1 MHLTSR
7 ASELRP
13 WRAVGLLA
21 LVAGLAACAGPKS
34 PEPDDAQLAQE
45 ALVAFFADRRAG
57 RYAQA
62 AEAYA
67 GTYEIMIDHNPS
79 VDPDDQAALFRNA
92 CTINGAQ
99 CLEVRSATLMA
110 STAAQEFR
118 FEVEF
123 QLEDGSVFMQ
133 GPCCGGSE
141 TDFPPVSTFTY
152 TVSKGEDG
160 RFRVMDMP
168 VYTP

>member
-1 MHLTSR
+1 M
-7 ASELRP
+7 
-13 WRAVGLLA
+13 LA
-21 LVAGLAACAGPKS
+21 LAAGLAACSGPK
-34 PEPDDAQLAQE
+34 PPAPDDAQLAEE
-45 ALVAFFADRRAG
+45 ALVAFFTDLHAG

-67 GTYEIMIDHNPS
+67 GTYETMIDHNPGL
-79 VDPDDQAALFRNA
+79 DPADHAALFRNA

-99 CLEVRSATLMA
+99 CLELRSAALMA
-110 STAAQEFR
+110 STAPQEFR

-123 QLEDGSVFMQ
+123 QLEDGSIFVQ

-141 TDFPPVSTFTY
+141 TDFPSVSAFTY

-160 RFRVMDMP
+160 RFRILEMP

>member
-1 MHLTSR
+1 MNLTRRSDAR
-7 ASELRP
+7 QP

-21 LVAGLAACAGPKS
+21 LAAGLAACSGPKS
-34 PEPDDAQLAQE
+34 PQPDDAQLAQS
-45 ALVAFFADRRAG
+45 ALVAFFADLHAG

-67 GTYEIMIDHNPS
+67 GTYEIMIDHNPTL
-79 VDPDDQAALFRNA
+79 DPADHAALFRYA

-99 CLEVRSATLMA
+99 CLEVQSAALMA

-123 QLEDGSVFMQ
+123 QLEDGSVFVQ

-141 TDFPPVSTFTY
+141 TDFPPVSSFTY

-160 RFRVMDMP
+160 RFRILDMP

>member
-1 MHLTSR
+1 MKLTRRSEAPHPLR
-7 ASELRP
+7 ALG
-13 WRAVGLLA
+13 ALA
-21 LVAGLAACAGPKS
+21 LAAGMAACSGPKS
-34 PEPDDAQLAQE
+34 PQPNDARLAEE
-45 ALVAFFADRRAG
+45 ALVAFFADLHAG

-67 GTYEIMIDHNPS
+67 GTYETMIDNNPS
-79 VDPDDQAALFRNA
+79 LDPADQAALFRNA

-99 CLEVRSATLMA
+99 CLEVRSAELLPTV
-110 STAAQEFR
+110 AAQEYR

-123 QLEDGSVFMQ
+123 QLEDGSVFVQ

-141 TDFPPVSTFTY
+141 TDFPPISAFTY

-160 RFRVMDMP
+160 RFRILDMP
-168 VYTP
+168 VYVP

>member
-1 MHLTSR
+1 MILTRGSDAQR
-7 ASELRP
+7 L
-13 WRAVGLLA
+13 WQAVGLLA
-21 LVAGLAACAGPKS
+21 LAAGLVACSGAKTL
-34 PEPDDAQLAQE
+34 EPDDAELARQT
-45 ALVAFFADRRAG
+45 LVGFFADLHAG

-79 VDPDDQAALFRNA
+79 LDPADHAALFRNA

-99 CLEVRSATLMA
+99 CMEVRSAALMA

-123 QLEDGSVFMQ
+123 QLEDGSVFVQ

-141 TDFPPVSTFTY
+141 TDFPPVSAFTY

-160 RFRVMDMP
+160 RFRILDMP
-168 VYTP
+168 VYMP